1 MSPFLPSTSRR
12 RPKPTPGAPA
22 SPKACGG
29 RAAATRPRRCR
40 ASIRCRCY
48 RRDGWTPERQVGF
61 IRALAESGCV
71 AEACR
76 RVGLSAES
84 AYELARR
91 PDAQSFRIAWD
102 IAMDNAVR
110 RVGDGAF
117 SRAINGTEIPHFYKG
132 ELVGTH
138 RRYDERLTMFILRTR
153 DPDRFGRRAE
163 TAERLHTREGRALD
177 LADFLHLVK
186 KDAEKEA
193 KGLPRNVWTELGAP
207 ANDDED
213 GEAPRHGRD
222 MTRIYAFAPR
232 AAWDEE
238 DEEEPEEE
246 EAGQLADELRAGDDL
261 GRLGHR
267 RASRRRAR
275 RGRADRGAPLRV
287 RHAARPAD
295 LGRRPP
301 GLSAQDPHRPPR
313 PHPHPA
319 PGRRPVGFT
328 KRSRANTTR
337 SARRTARPRSRPRS
351 ASRWRASCRGA
362 NKVIAVIGDGAM
374 SAGMAYEA
382 MNNAGAGNRAGRHPQ
397 RQRHVDRAAGGRA
410 VAYLARLVS
419 SANI

>member
-246 EAGQLADELRAGDDL
+246 EAGEGALTDAEADAVLAAVHAHLRAALAAEDGDEPVPSL
-261 GRLGHR
+261 QHFIAEALAQV
-267 RASRRRAR
+267 RAE
-275 RGRADRGAPLRV
+275 APS
-287 RHAARPAD
+287 
-295 LGRRPP
+295 PP
-301 GLSAQDPHRPPR
+301 DVPR
-313 PHPHPA
+313 TSSTSVPHPS
-319 PGRRPVGFT
+319 GG
-328 KRSRANTTR
+328 N
-337 SARRTARPRSRPRS
+337 
-351 ASRWRASCRGA
+351 
-362 NKVIAVIGDGAM
+362 DG
-374 SAGMAYEA
+374 E
-382 MNNAGAGNRAGRHPQ
+382 
-397 RQRHVDRAAGGRA
+397 GGEGT
-410 VAYLARLVS
+410 
-419 SANI
+419 